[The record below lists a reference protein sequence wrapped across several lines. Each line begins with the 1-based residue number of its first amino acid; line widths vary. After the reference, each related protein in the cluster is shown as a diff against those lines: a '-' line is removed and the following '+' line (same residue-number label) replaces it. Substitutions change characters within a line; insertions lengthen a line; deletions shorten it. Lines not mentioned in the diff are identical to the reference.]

1 MLVRLVLTDFRN
13 HADAVMA
20 PGPGFVVLTGENGA
34 GKTNVLEAVSL
45 LAPGRGLRRAS
56 LSEMARQGGPGG
68 FGVAATLA
76 DTTEIATGTQPSAP
90 ERRIV
95 RIQSAPVAA
104 TALAEWL
111 TVLWL
116 TPAMDRLFTEPAS
129 ERRRFL
135 DRLTLAF
142 SPAHAVHSNRYDAAM
157 RARNRL
163 LAEAVP
169 PDPEWLSA
177 LEAQM
182 AEHGAAID
190 LARRDTVLTLADAL
204 ADRPEGPFA
213 RAGIALDGWTGEA
226 SAADLAADLA
236 QGRRRDA
243 VAGRTLV
250 GPHRTDLAVA
260 HLTKNQPAAL
270 CSTGEQKALLLG
282 IVVAHAD
289 LVAARTGHPPVLLLD
304 EVAAHLD
311 PVRRAALFER
321 LSGKGQVWMTGTE
334 DALFDGLGT
343 NAVRLTLGAVSR

>member
-190 LARRDTVLTLADAL
+190 LARRDTVLT
-204 ADRPEGPFA
+204 
-213 RAGIALDGWTGEA
+213 
-226 SAADLAADLA
+226 
-236 QGRRRDA
+236 
-243 VAGRTLV
+243 
-250 GPHRTDLAVA
+250 
-260 HLTKNQPAAL
+260 
-270 CSTGEQKALLLG
+270 
-282 IVVAHAD
+282 
-289 LVAARTGHPPVLLLD
+289 
-304 EVAAHLD
+304 
-311 PVRRAALFER
+311 
-321 LSGKGQVWMTGTE
+321 
-334 DALFDGLGT
+334 
-343 NAVRLTLGAVSR
+343 